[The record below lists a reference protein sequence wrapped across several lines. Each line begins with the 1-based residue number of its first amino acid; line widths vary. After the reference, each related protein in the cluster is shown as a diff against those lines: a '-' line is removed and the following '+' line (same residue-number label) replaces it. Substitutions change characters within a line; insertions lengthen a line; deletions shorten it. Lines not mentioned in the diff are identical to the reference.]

1 MVRIFLVL
9 TALAVPLVAIA
20 DDETDRA
27 QAGGLE
33 FRALKKCVRKAPVGE
48 FDRKCD
54 IPAVGWPGA
63 EGLWLPSVSQGAG

>member
-9 TALAVPLVAIA
+9 TTLAVPTVAIA

-27 QAGGLE
+27 QAGGQE
-33 FRALKKCVRKAPVGE
+33 FHTPKKCVRKAPVGE

-54 IPAVGWPGA
+54 IPALGWPGA

>member
-1 MVRIFLVL
+1 MVRIFLLL

-27 QAGGLE
+27 QAGGLQ
-33 FRALKKCVRKAPVGE
+33 FRALKKRVRKAPAGE
-48 FDRKCD
+48 FGRKCD

-63 EGLWLPSVSQGAG
+63 ERLWLPSVSQGAG